1 VPADPYEVLGVER
14 DASEAE
20 IKRAFRKLARELHPD
35 VNKHDPDAE
44 DKFKA
49 AAEAY
54 EILSDPETRRTYDA
68 LGHEGL
74 RSGGWDP
81 RREGFT
87 HVEDILSSLF
97 GSGGGVFGDLFGFG
111 GPTGPAAG
119 GDVAAEVEID
129 LAEVL
134 TGATREI
141 GFEAVSVCERCKG
154 NGAEPGTPIRTCE
167 TCGGAGQ
174 VRQVTRTAFGQL
186 MQTGACPTCEGAGKI
201 PETPCEQC
209 GGAGREV
216 RARTWDVDVPA
227 GIEDGQRIR
236 ISGAGHAG
244 QPGGRMGD
252 LYVLVRVAED
262 PRFERRGRDLV
273 SVVDVPATTAMLGG
287 SVEVPTLDG
296 DREVDLP
303 PGVQPGHT
311 VSLAGLGLPS
321 LQGGR
326 RGAQHVLVRVQVP
339 RDLDDEQQDLVRRLH
354 ESIGEGQ
361 LAEESSRRRSR
372 WGRTRK

>member
-1 VPADPYEVLGVER
+1 MPADPYDVLGVER
-14 DASEAE
+14 EASDSE

-35 VNKHDPDAE
+35 VNKHDPNAE
-44 DKFKA
+44 EKFKQ

-68 LGHEGL
+68 FGHEGL
-74 RSGGWDP
+74 RTGGWDP

-111 GPTGPAAG
+111 RPAGPAAG
-119 GDVAAEVEID
+119 GDVAAEVEIE
-129 LAEVL
+129 LADVL
-134 TGATREI
+134 TGSTREI
-141 GFEAVSVCERCKG
+141 AFEAVSVCEHCRG

-174 VRQVTRTAFGQL
+174 VRQVRRTAFGQL
-186 MQTGACPTCEGAGKI
+186 VQTGACPTCGGAGKI
-201 PETPCEQC
+201 PETPCERC
-209 GGAGREV
+209 GGAGREM
-216 RARTWDVDVPA
+216 RERSWDVEIPA

-244 QPGGRMGD
+244 DPGGPMGD
-252 LYVLVRVAED
+252 LYVLVRVIED
-262 PRFERRGRDLV
+262 ERFQRRGTDLV
-273 SVVDVPATTAMLGG
+273 SVVKVPATVAMLGG
-287 SVEVPTLDG
+287 AIEVPTLDG
-296 DREVDLP
+296 ERQVDLP

-321 LQGGR
+321 LHGGA
-326 RGAQHVLVRVQVP
+326 RGEQHVLVDVQVP
-339 RDLDDEQQDLVRRLH
+339 RDLDSEQRELVQRLH
-354 ESIGEGQ
+354 DSIGEEQ
-361 LAEESSRRRSR
+361 LTDEVRARRSR
-372 WGRTRK
+372 WGRSRG